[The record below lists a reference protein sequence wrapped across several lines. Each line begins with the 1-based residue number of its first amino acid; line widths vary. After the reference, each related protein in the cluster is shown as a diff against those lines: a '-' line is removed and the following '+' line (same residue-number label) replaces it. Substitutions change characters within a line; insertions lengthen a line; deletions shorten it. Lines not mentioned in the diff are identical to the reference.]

1 MKKSMSLIGM
11 LVVTAVSLIL
21 AGCFEDHPDHPT
33 GDHPEHP
40 SAEKAA
46 SEHPAVEKAVS
57 EHPAVEKTV
66 SERPDHPE

>member
-21 AGCFEDHPDHPT
+21 AGCFE
-33 GDHPEHP
+33 DHPEHP

-66 SERPDHPE
+66 SEHPDHPE